1 MSKKST
7 PSYEAYCKCFAG
19 VFKKHVQGEHRSF
32 YTCYV
37 RDAINSYVNADDE
50 RRGRLM
56 EGAAREATVG
66 AYIAK
71 ALLDQGWPESYIL
84 ESAEEQQRRVNNAEK
99 MLGRDFVEALLYAGY
114 HNREFYLEANGLRYA
129 WILDGSPDLIDRL
142 DDDGDNDS
150 DNYYDVVDNDYDD
163 DY

>member
-19 VFKKHVQGEHRSF
+19 VFKKHVQGDHRSF

-37 RDAINSYVNADDE
+37 RDAINDYVEADDE

-56 EGAAREATVG
+56 EGAARETTVG
-66 AYIAK
+66 VYIAK
-71 ALLDQGWPESYIL
+71 AMLDQGWPEADIL
-84 ESAEEQQRRVNNAEK
+84 YYAEEQQRRVNNAEGYSG
-99 MLGRDFVEALLYAGY
+99 LDFVDALCSAGY
-114 HNREFYLEANGLRYA
+114 HNREFYREANGLRYA

-142 DDDGDNDS
+142 EEGDND
-150 DNYYDVVDNDYDD
+150 D

>member
-19 VFKKHVQGEHRSF
+19 VFRKHVQGDHRSF
-32 YTCYV
+32 FTCYV
-37 RDAINSYVNADDE
+37 RDSINDYVEADDE

-66 AYIAK
+66 VYIAK
-71 ALLDQGWPESYIL
+71 ALLDQGWPEDDIL
-84 ESAEEQQRRVNNAEK
+84 EYAEQQQRRVNDAEGYSG
-99 MLGRDFVEALLYAGY
+99 LDFVDALSYAGY
-114 HNREFYLEANGLRYA
+114 HNREFYREANGLRYA

-142 DDDGDNDS
+142 DEGDND
-150 DNYYDVVDNDYDD
+150 DYDF
-163 DY
+163 

>member
-32 YTCYV
+32 FTCYV
-37 RDAINSYVNADDE
+37 RDTLTDYVEADDE

-66 AYIAK
+66 VYIAR
-71 ALLDQGWPESYIL
+71 ALLDQGWPEDDIL
-84 ESAEEQQRRVNNAEK
+84 KYAVLQQHRVNDAEGYSGLEF
-99 MLGRDFVEALLYAGY
+99 MDALSYSGY
-114 HNREFYLEANGLRYA
+114 HNREFYREANGLRYA

-142 DDDGDNDS
+142 EEANT
-150 DNYYDVVDNDYDD
+150 DD

>member
-1 MSKKST
+1 MSKKSA

-19 VFKKHVQGEHRSF
+19 VYRKHVQGDHRSLF
-32 YTCYV
+32 TCYI
-37 RDAINSYVNADDE
+37 RDAINDYVEADDE

-71 ALLDQGWPESYIL
+71 ALLDQGWPEDSIL
-84 ESAEEQQRRVNNAEK
+84 EYAEQQQRRVNDAESYSG
-99 MLGRDFVEALLYAGY
+99 LEFVAALYSAGY
-114 HNREFYLEANGLRYA
+114 HNREFYREDNGLRYA

-142 DDDGDNDS
+142 EEC
-150 DNYYDVVDNDYDD
+150 DNYDD
-163 DY
+163 